1 MFNFQLI
8 LYNEVEDFRNA
19 DDPLFDYPYKNSKNS
34 FTTVAP
40 KLGYAHFNHEDVYLQ
55 KSVVCLEDHWM
66 DQLALY
72 KHLYSEFGKYFGV
85 NHTDSIYPCDSP
97 ILKFKYGRHD
107 FIEETLEEEIHNTS
121 SKQTVFE
128 LNVKLSETK

>member
-34 FTTVAP
+34 FSTVAP
-40 KLGYAHFNHEDVYLQ
+40 KLGDKNYDSETVYLQ

-72 KHLYSEFGKYFGV
+72 KHLYLEFGKYFGV

-97 ILKFKYGRHD
+97 ILKFKYGSNKYV
-107 FIEETLEEEIHNTS
+107 EENLNDDDKNTT
-121 SKQTVFE
+121 SKQTIFE
-128 LNVKLSETK
+128 LNLKLSETK